1 MVQIDILQEKCKS
14 PRECRKCLETCP
26 EGVFMNYPR
35 VGREPGKKAED
46 WAIVPA
52 LMSLCTGC
60 KVCEEV
66 CPQEAITV
74 SVVA

>member
-1 MVQIDILQEKCKS
+1 MVQIDIVQEKCPS
-14 PRECRKCLETCP
+14 ARECRKCIEACP

-35 VGREPGKKAED
+35 VAREPGKRAED
-46 WAIVPA
+46 WVIAPA